1 MVVVLPAVVARPT
14 APKRLGSFPSAAGVV
29 VGFHRADFR
38 GVLVAA
44 RGAAAAVTATS
55 SLSGACPAS
64 SKELKGARVFGVVES
79 ADYVTVFVILKAIPE
94 GV

>member
-1 MVVVLPAVVARPT
+1 
-14 APKRLGSFPSAAGVV
+14 
-29 VGFHRADFR
+29 
-38 GVLVAA
+38 VLVAA
-44 RGAAAAVTATS
+44 RGAAAAAAATATS
-55 SLSGACPAS
+55 SLSGSCPAS